1 MDLKFIYIIALFF
14 SLVTLYLYYEIN
26 ANTINKNFLTLF
38 LTTFISNFGYAM
50 SVYSDTLE
58 GALSGNLLSYVGSI
72 FTLLFSFI
80 VIMDMCHKR
89 FYFPIRFG
97 LVLFATLL
105 GFFVATTKES
115 HLFFKDPYLVKQYG
129 LTLIK
134 FTMGPGMI
142 LYMVFIA
149 GINLSSIVLV
159 IHAIFTKKNISK
171 KSLQIILCALIF
183 GTLAYIIPFSAGTRL
198 NFMPYIYIILE
209 FFFLYYSAKTNT
221 YDLELNLVSIF
232 QNRTGYGYIA
242 FDNKKRFLG
251 CNDFALSF
259 FPQLADI
266 SLDSYIP
273 GIYSNIIKNL
283 HYAENDWDWNK
294 HCNEDFRVQSENKA
308 GICTIHKLSLSR
320 MKIGYFLELRD
331 DTEQQNYIK
340 GLNSY
345 NKELSHLVKEK
356 TEQVTDMQD
365 SIIRGIATMVESRD
379 NSTGGH
385 ILRTSDCIE
394 IFAEELIKHKEISAC
409 TPDFLR
415 MLVKAAPMHDL
426 GKIAVDDAILRKPGK
441 FTPEEY
447 EKMKEHPAK
456 GAVIVEKVLS
466 GINDE
471 EFRQIAVNVA
481 HYHHEKWNGKGYPE
495 GLKGEEIPLEARIM
509 ALADVFDA
517 LVSKRCYKEAKSFDE
532 AFEIIRN
539 DLGQHFDPV
548 IGEIFIECRPQLEEY
563 YKSSVQDL

>member
-1 MDLKFIYIIALFF
+1 MDLKFIYLIAIFI
-14 SLVTLYLYYEIN
+14 SLAALYVYYEFN
-26 ANTINKNFLTLF
+26 SNTINKNYLTLF

-58 GALSGNLLSYVGSI
+58 GALSGNLLSYIGSI
-72 FTLLFSFI
+72 FTLLFSLI
-80 VIMDMCHKR
+80 VIMDLCHKR

-97 LVLFATLL
+97 LVIFATILGILL
-105 GFFVATTKES
+105 ATTKET
-115 HLFFKDPYLVKQYG
+115 HLFFEAPYIVKQYG

-134 FTMGPGMI
+134 FKMGPAMI
-142 LYMVFIA
+142 LYMAFLA
-149 GINLSSIVLV
+149 GINLSAIILV
-159 IHAIFTKKNISK
+159 IHTIFTKKDVSK
-171 KSLQIILCALIF
+171 KTLRILLCALIF
-183 GTLAYIIPFSAGTRL
+183 GTLAYIIPLIAGTRL
-198 NFMPYIYIILE
+198 NIMPYIYIVLE
-209 FFFLYYSAKTNT
+209 LFFLYFSAKTNT

-232 QNRTGYGYIA
+232 QNRSGYGYIA

-251 CNDFALSF
+251 CNTFALTF
-259 FPQLADI
+259 FPKLADI
-266 SLDSYIP
+266 SLDSAIP
-273 GIYSNIIKNL
+273 STYTNIIENL
-283 HYAENDWDWNK
+283 HYNDSDWDWND
-294 HCNEDFRVQSENKA
+294 HCNEDFRVQFENKA
-308 GICTIHKLSLSR
+308 GICTIHKLSISR
-320 MKIGYFLELRD
+320 MKMGYFLELRD

-340 GLNSY
+340 GLNSF

-385 ILRTSDCIE
+385 ILRTSDCIQ
-394 IFAEELIKHKEISAC
+394 IFANELLKHKEIEMLS
-409 TPDFLR
+409 PSFLNL
-415 MLVKAAPMHDL
+415 LVKAAPMHDL
-426 GKIAVDDAILRKPGK
+426 GKIAVDDSILRKPGK

-481 HYHHEKWNGKGYPE
+481 HYHHEQWDGSGYPE
-495 GLKGEEIPLEARIM
+495 GKKGEEIPLEARIM

-532 AFEIIRN
+532 AFEIIKN
-539 DLGQHFDPV
+539 DLGQHFDPE
-548 IGEIFIECRPQLEEY
+548 IGQIFIDCRPQLEEY
-563 YKSSVQDL
+563 YKANA